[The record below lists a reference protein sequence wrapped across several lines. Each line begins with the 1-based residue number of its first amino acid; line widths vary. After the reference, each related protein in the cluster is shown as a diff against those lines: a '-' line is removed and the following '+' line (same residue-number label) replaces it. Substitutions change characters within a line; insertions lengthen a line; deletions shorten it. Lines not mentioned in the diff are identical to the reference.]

1 MRGSIGAPMVFGIV
15 LVLLG
20 VALLLNN
27 LGITTISIGEIV
39 ETYWPI
45 VLVALGLSAVLR
57 PREGERVRDE
67 RAVDERAV
75 DERAGDEGAQRSAP
89 PEPHRA
95 AGPNIFFYVVR
106 F

>member
-27 LGITTISIGEIV
+27 LGITTISMGEII

-57 PREGERVRDE
+57 PREGERVRDQ
-67 RAVDERAV
+67 RAV
-75 DERAGDEGAQRSAP
+75 DERAGDEGAQRPEP
-89 PEPHRA
+89 PEPYRA
-95 AGPNIFFYVVR
+95 AGPNVGGWILIGSAC
-106 F
+106 